1 MIRRQP
7 TLIPINDTDVQS
19 IRDFVD
25 AKKVETQG
33 WAKGY
38 LDKIL
43 AQETHNAAEE
53 AERQRK
59 AMSKEE
65 RLGLK

>member
-7 TLIPINDTDVQS
+7 TLIPINDTDVQA

-25 AKKVETQG
+25 AKKVETRG
-33 WAKGY
+33 WANGY
-38 LDKIL
+38 LSKIL
-43 AQETHNAAEE
+43 AQEAHNAAEE